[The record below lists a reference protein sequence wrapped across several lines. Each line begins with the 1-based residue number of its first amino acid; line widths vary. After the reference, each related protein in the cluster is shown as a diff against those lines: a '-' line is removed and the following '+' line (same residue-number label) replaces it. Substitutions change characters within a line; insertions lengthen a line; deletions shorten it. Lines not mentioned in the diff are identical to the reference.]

1 MLPTERDRG
10 RIPSSGTGSAPRVAA
25 SRRTGSTNYGRFTTG
40 ECAGKQTEPEIEKNP
55 SNTRSAKAN
64 GEEEEEEGE
73 GIAMTDQEGWW
84 SRRESNESD
93 RSEQAGAVEKQQ
105 MLTDEGQ
112 EEVWEQLWQ
121 HTSFS

>member
-1 MLPTERDRG
+1 MHGMAWQER
-10 RIPSSGTGSAPRVAA
+10 IH
-25 SRRTGSTNYGRFTTG
+25 FTT
-40 ECAGKQTEPEIEKNP
+40 GKQTEPEIEKNP

-64 GEEEEEEGE
+64 GEEEEEGE

-84 SRRESNESD
+84 SRRESNERD